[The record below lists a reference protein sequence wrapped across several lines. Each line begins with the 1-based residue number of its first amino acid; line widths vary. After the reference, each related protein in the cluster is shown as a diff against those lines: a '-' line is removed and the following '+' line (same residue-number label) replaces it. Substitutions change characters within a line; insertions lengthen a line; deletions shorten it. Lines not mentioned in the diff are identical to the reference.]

1 MAYNDDVGS
10 GAQEQPRLGRR
21 VARPVAP
28 MVGAVILA
36 DVSSSMEDR
45 DGTQFGMSMPPRRID
60 RLAQVLDY
68 LLKRVRVQA
77 LICFNDMPIEVPL
90 LGRVVLPEPAG
101 GTGLDVA
108 LEYVFGLRPRAERL
122 FVLSDGW
129 PNNPAKALGWA
140 KRLRP
145 MVIDAYYIGPDGL
158 DAGAEF
164 MRELAACGA
173 PGGKSGHFDMFD
185 PTLLGAELHK
195 RLLAGPGR

>member
-1 MAYNDDVGS
+1 MSYHDDVDGRT
-10 GAQEQPRLGRR
+10 QGRR

-28 MVGAVILA
+28 MMGAVILA
-36 DVSSSMEDR
+36 DVSSSMDDR
-45 DGTQFGMSMPPRRID
+45 DGSQFGMNLPPRRID

-77 LICFNDMPIEVPL
+77 LIGFSDFPEEIL
-90 LGRVVLPEPAG
+90 LSGRVVLPEPHG

-108 LEYVFGLRPRAERL
+108 MEYVFGLRPRAERL

-129 PNNPAKALGWA
+129 PNNPRKALEWA

-164 MRELAACGA
+164 MRQLASAGG

-185 PTLLGAELHK
+185 PTLLGSELHR
-195 RLLAGPGR
+195 RLLAGPQR